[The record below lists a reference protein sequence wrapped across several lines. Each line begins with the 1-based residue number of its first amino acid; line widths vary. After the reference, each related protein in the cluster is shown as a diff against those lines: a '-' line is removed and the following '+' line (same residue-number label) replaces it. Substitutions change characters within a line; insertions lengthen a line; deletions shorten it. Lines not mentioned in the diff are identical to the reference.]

1 MLDHPSSPSTAI
13 QDAWNLVAK
22 GLTDQAEH
30 AFSSLLHGSDRS
42 AALEGLGAVAT
53 RRGDISRA
61 ADLFAQACEASPNR
75 AMPHYQLGVAMIA
88 LGRAEPAL
96 RALSRCVELDPAL
109 SEGWFN
115 LGSLHRQLG
124 RFADAVPCFRRAAE
138 GRVGDV
144 ARLALV
150 ATLRSGGSADEAISV
165 AREMLSARES
175 WPEAWHELGLCLAAK
190 GDVLT
195 AISCWERSI
204 ELAPTATEPRFHLGV
219 AHASIGSI
227 DKGVA
232 EYRMVLERSPDHAR
246 ARINLAGAMIHQGD
260 LDGAERE
267 LERVLRSPAPEAPM
281 ALVALGDLMMRRGDA
296 ATAERRYRDA
306 IGRMPREARPRV
318 GLIASL
324 LEQDRGEDALVE
336 SERFARELP
345 DRPEIGECRAEA
357 LLFLGRIP
365 EAVSQID
372 QVVSRHGPNVLRF
385 CLRGR
390 VLEAA
395 GDRNG
400 AIAAYDA
407 ALAID
412 PRFIGAI
419 EGRARLG
426 A

>member
-1 MLDHPSSPSTAI
+1 LIREAWDLAARGRLD
-13 QDAWNLVAK
+13 DAEQRFNA
-22 GLTDQAEH
+22 
-30 AFSSLLHGSDRS
+30 LLAGASRSD
-42 AALEGLGAVAT
+42 ALEGLGAIAA

-61 ADLFAQACEASPNR
+61 ADLFGQACEAAPQR
-75 AMPHYQLGVAMIA
+75 AMPHYQLGVAMVA

-96 RALSRCVELDPAL
+96 RALSRCVELDPTL

-138 GRVGDV
+138 GRVGDM

-150 ATLRSGGSADEAISV
+150 ATLRSGGAADEAISV
-165 AREMLSARES
+165 ARQMLSVRES

-204 ELAPTATEPRFHLGV
+204 ELAPMATEPRFHLGV
-219 AHASIGSI
+219 AHASLGGI
-227 DKGVA
+227 DKATA
-232 EYRMVLERSPDHAR
+232 EYRMVLDRSPDHAR
-246 ARINLAGAMIHQGD
+246 ARINLAGVMIHQGD
-260 LDGAERE
+260 LEGAERE
-267 LERVLRSPAPEAPM
+267 LNRVLRSPAPEAAM

-296 ATAERRYRDA
+296 STAERRYREA
-306 IGRMPREARPRV
+306 IGRMPQEARPRV
-318 GLIASL
+318 GLVASL
-324 LEQDRGEDALVE
+324 LEQDRGDDALVE
-336 SERFARELP
+336 SDRFARELP
-345 DRPEIGECRAEA
+345 DRAEIGECRAEA
-357 LLFLGRIP
+357 LLFLGRTP

-372 QVVSRHGPNVLRF
+372 QVVARHGPNVLRH
-385 CLRGR
+385 CLRAR
-390 VLEAA
+390 ILDAA
-395 GDRNG
+395 GDRDG

-412 PRFIGAI
+412 PRFVGAI
-419 EGRARLG
+419 EGRSRLG